1 MKTIVLTI
9 LLFSIC
15 SFNAAVNI
23 NADAIVG
30 KWMSL
35 ENNLEVEVFR
45 SGREYKAK
53 VVWFDDSDDKSQPM
67 HLRRDTKNPNKALRS
82 RKIIGMEIMHGLIF
96 NAGDEEWQDGTI
108 YDSRT
113 GKNWN
118 VKAWINKTGK
128 LKVRGYWH
136 FEIFGK
142 TRSLKR
148 V

>member
-1 MKTIVLTI
+1 
-9 LLFSIC
+9 
-15 SFNAAVNI
+15 
-23 NADAIVG
+23 
-30 KWMSL
+30 MSL

-45 SGREYKAK
+45 SGNEYKAI

-67 HLRRDTKNPNKALRS
+67 NLRCDIKNLNETLRT
-82 RKIIGMEIMHGLIF
+82 RKIIGMEIMHGLVF
-96 NAGDEEWQDGTI
+96 NEDEEEWQDGRI

-118 VKAWINKTGK
+118 VKAWINKEGN

-142 TRSLKR
+142 TMGLKR
-148 V
+148 T

>member
-1 MKTIVLTI
+1 MKNII
-9 LLFSIC
+9 IAFLLFPIC
-15 SFNAAVNI
+15 SFN
-23 NADAIVG
+23 NAGNTDANAIEG

-35 ENNLEVEVFR
+35 ENNLEVEVFK
-45 SGREYKAK
+45 SGREYKAI
-53 VVWFDDSDDKSQPM
+53 VIWFDDSDDKSQPM
-67 HLRRDTKNPNKALRS
+67 NQRCDTKNPSKVLRT
-82 RKIIGMEIMHGLIF
+82 RKIIGMEIMHGLVF
-96 NAGDEEWQDGTI
+96 DADDEEWKDGTI

-118 VKAWINKTGK
+118 VKAWINTQGI

-142 TRSLKR
+142 TRGLRR